1 MSNPEPALALP
12 SGSFTGAQAFSQ
24 LVRDALATA
33 ARDGWN
39 AMVWSDPSFLD
50 WPLRERAVVES
61 LNAWARSGRRLTL
74 LAAQYD
80 DVRRYHPRFVTWR
93 STWDHLLDCR
103 VCKGVDSEEIPSAL
117 WSPHWVLRRLDLQ
130 RCTGNSGFEPQRRAA
145 LLEELEEL
153 RRQSGAGFA
162 VTTLGL

>member
-1 MSNPEPALALP
+1 MSSPESFVTLP
-12 SGSFTGAQAFSQ
+12 VGPFAGVQAFSQ
-24 LVRDALATA
+24 LVRDALVTA

-61 LNAWARSGRRLTL
+61 LNAWAQSGRKLTL
-74 LAAQYD
+74 LAAHYD

-93 STWDHLLDCR
+93 NTWDHLLDCR
-103 VCKGVDSEEIPSAL
+103 VCKGLDSDEVPSAL
-117 WSPHWVLRRLDLQ
+117 WSPHWVFRRLDVQ
-130 RCTGNSGFEPQRRAA
+130 RSTGNSGFEPQRCIA
-145 LLEELEEL
+145 LQEELDEL